1 MLGIWA
7 FLSGLST
14 GFFGEIS
21 PESQAPST
29 LALFFAIVL
38 ANVLVL
44 EWYIIRSNVY
54 GRRLFLVLFLEI
66 FGVIF
71 FMPQIETLVFN
82 ESIGMPII
90 LVVSLILSGVVV
102 AGVVSRLAVRLFK
115 KQDSES
121 SIESNVSL
129 WDGPLSNLAWKFT
142 ALGLLYLVLYMLFGY
157 YVAWQFEG
165 LRVYYS
171 GSAELLGFVEQYLN
185 TLRTTPIALPLQ
197 FFRGLL
203 WAGLAFLATRTMD
216 TEKSWE
222 KPVIVGL
229 LMSIGLS
236 LQILLPQAYMPA
248 AVRYGHFPEIL
259 FENFV
264 FGFIAAKILE

>member
-1 MLGIWA
+1 M
-7 FLSGLST
+7 
-14 GFFGEIS
+14 
-21 PESQAPST
+21 
-29 LALFFAIVL
+29 
-38 ANVLVL
+38 
-44 EWYIIRSNVY
+44 
-54 GRRLFLVLFLEI
+54 
-66 FGVIF
+66 
-71 FMPQIETLVFN
+71 
-82 ESIGMPII
+82 
-90 LVVSLILSGVVV
+90 
-102 AGVVSRLAVRLFK
+102 
-115 KQDSES
+115 
-121 SIESNVSL
+121 
-129 WDGPLSNLAWKFT
+129 
-142 ALGLLYLVLYMLFGY
+142 
-157 YVAWQFEG
+157 
-165 LRVYYS
+165 
-171 GSAELLGFVEQYLN
+171 LGFVEQYLK